1 MWPLDRAK
9 IDSVCASRSRCSSR
23 SVTLH
28 GSTANT
34 LAPITCPILRSP
46 SRSSLLEQLAEILDD
61 DIGAVLAQRLSMA
74 STVDPDDPAEV
85 TGTPRLDAGLGV
97 LEHRRVRRL

>member
-1 MWPLDRAK
+1 MWPLERAK

-34 LAPITCPILRSP
+34 LASITFALLGSSP
-46 SRSSLLEQLAEILDD
+46 LEQLREILDHD
-61 DIGAVLAQRLSMA
+61 VGAVLAQRVGMA
-74 STVDPDDPAEV
+74 RAVDPHDPAEA
-85 TGTPRLDAGLGV
+85 TGASRLDAGQRV